1 MAKKGEEQGGKAKEI
16 LKKELEGKGYILRLS
31 TERVGENIMGRIE
44 VINAETDK
52 TVAKLVSLG
61 RIDNLELS
69 FGFYLC
75 EDILKDLVTQAIST
89 MDALRSLLPG
99 ISISEG

>member
-1 MAKKGEEQGGKAKEI
+1 MAKKGEEQGSKAREI

-31 TERVGENIMGRIE
+31 TERVEGNIMGRME

-52 TVAKLVSLG
+52 TVAKLLSLG
-61 RIDNLELS
+61 RIDDLEWS
-69 FGFYLC
+69 FGFYLS